1 MFKAN
6 FDNHSLLYG
15 TKIDG
20 ISSQQPIRDTLER
33 KTFELIKLKTFPLL
47 SENGNIYSKI
57 SCHRVINWWSQN
69 YLANINRII
78 CGLKDKNIVRIIK
91 EYSMCDLPKL
101 SEVNNFKIV
110 QQC

>member
-6 FDNHSLLYG
+6 FDNYSLLYG
-15 TKIDG
+15 TKIDD
-20 ISSQQPIRDTLER
+20 IFSQQPIRDTLER
-33 KTFELIKLKTFPLL
+33 KTFELIELKTFPLL

-78 CGLKDKNIVRIIK
+78 RRLKDKNIVRIIK

-101 SEVNNFKIV
+101 SEINNFI
-110 QQC
+110 